1 MKLKNKKILTSL
13 LVSPSLLI
21 PFSAISTTTSAN
33 SDAPK
38 LELFQTKSP
47 EEIARMPFFDA
58 REYNLVTSVKNQGHE
73 GLCWAY
79 TIASMLETNI
89 LKNNIGNYTK
99 NSLDIDEHAIDYISN
114 SWNHNAD
121 KLNLNLDAKE
131 WKGLLGE
138 GNHLSYAFNGL
149 MRNTSPIAQT
159 NQTEFPNFNNPTI
172 AKIKNAVKINH
183 TINDIKLAIAKYGS
197 VGVAYAFNRMNFH
210 PETVWYNEP
219 NSIIVTKSPKERYI
233 GNHASVIVG
242 WNDDYYKSNF
252 GPETPKQT
260 GGFIIKNSWGT
271 RMHGQG
277 YFMLSYDSLDLLHE
291 VMAVEVED
299 NNAYQNTYYYDTK
312 NSFSLFE
319 LPGTNERTMANIFP
333 VKKANDEII
342 EKLKSINFALRGSNI
357 TAKIKIYVKNS
368 SMSNPEDG
376 ELKLTQK
383 VEIPNS
389 GDKGFYTIDLNKEI
403 ILNKSQYFSIIVD
416 VTNKG
421 QKNVDLMASDE
432 TRDTLSFY
440 KNNNQWV
447 NSKNDNVVF
456 GIKAHTLEVPI
467 NELNKGTAVNEENK
481 ELEESSGTN
490 TNNNPSE
497 SDAENNP
504 PRIDDSVSESESSES
519 EIETNAGT
527 NVEEPSDSDVSREEE
542 ETGSP
547 KTDDSRTDSSPEE
560 NNAISKES
568 DTSEAESNN
577 NPPTIDDSVRESESS
592 EGEIETNIGTNV
604 EEPSDSDVSREEEET
619 GSPKTDDSRTDS
631 SPEENNAIS
640 KESDTSE
647 AESNNNPPTIDDSV
661 RESESS
667 EGEIETNIGTNV
679 EEPTEPSD
687 SDISREEETGSPKTA
702 DSRTDSS
709 PDGKIDQVNDSSTSE
724 SQPNNP
730 VETGDQTNSNTTTD
744 ESSVT
749 ESDNSNNE
757 KELEDV
763 SINSKKPK
771 TNKTNV
777 ILWSILGAL
786 AGIVTF
792 GMATFFIVKSMKKRV
807 KK

>member
-1 MKLKNKKILTSL
+1 MRLKNKKILTIL

-38 LELFQTKSP
+38 LELFKTKSA
-47 EEIARMPFFDA
+47 EEIAKMKIFDA
-58 REYNLVTSVKNQGHE
+58 RDYNLVTNVKNQGHE

-79 TIASMLETNI
+79 TIASILETSI

-121 KLNLNLDAKE
+121 KLNLNPDAKE
-131 WKGLLGE
+131 WKGILGE
-138 GNHLSYAFNGL
+138 GNYLSHAFNGL

-159 NQTEFPNFNNPTI
+159 KQTEFPNFDNPTI
-172 AKIKNAVKINH
+172 AKIKNAIKVNP
-183 TINDIKLAIAKYGS
+183 TVNDIKLAIAKYGS
-197 VGVAYAFNRMNFH
+197 VGVAYAFNEMNFG
-210 PETVWYNEP
+210 PKTIWYNEP
-219 NSIIVTKSPKERYI
+219 NSIIVTKSPEERRI
-233 GNHASVIVG
+233 KNHASVIVG
-242 WNDDYYKSNF
+242 WDDAYYKSNF

-376 ELKLTQK
+376 ELKLTQE
-383 VEIPNS
+383 VQIPNS
-389 GDKGFYTIDLNKEI
+389 GDKGFYTIDLKEEI
-403 ILNKSQYFSIIVD
+403 ILNQGQYFSIIVD

-421 QKNVDLMASDE
+421 EKNVDLVASDE
-432 TRDTLSFY
+432 IREISSFY
-440 KNNNQWV
+440 KHNNQWV
-447 NSKNDNVVF
+447 NSKKNFVVF

-467 NELNKGTAVNEENK
+467 NELNKGTTADEENK
-481 ELEESSGTN
+481 ELEESSETN

-497 SDAENNP
+497 SDTENNP
-504 PRIDDSVSESESSES
+504 LRSDDGES
-519 EIETNAGT
+519 
-527 NVEEPSDSDVSREEE
+527 
-542 ETGSP
+542 
-547 KTDDSRTDSSPEE
+547 
-560 NNAISKES
+560 
-568 DTSEAESNN
+568 
-577 NPPTIDDSVRESESS
+577 ESESS
-592 EGEIETNIGTNV
+592 EGEAETDTVTNI
-604 EEPSDSDVSREEEET
+604 EEPSDSEISREEEKS
-619 GSPKTDDSRTDS
+619 SPKTHESGTDS
-631 SPEENNAIS
+631 SSEENNPIS
-640 KESDTSE
+640 KESDASNVE
-647 AESNNNPPTIDDSV
+647 DNSSPVAEDTTKNKDITD
-661 RESESS
+661 ESS
-667 EGEIETNIGTNV
+667 SKDETN
-679 EEPTEPSD
+679 S
-687 SDISREEETGSPKTA
+687 SPKTETDLVSQDNNEHTTE
-702 DSRTDSS
+702 DSTTESKDAINENPTSDHNDSS
-709 PDGKIDQVNDSSTSE
+709 TEAETDQINDSSTSE

-730 VETGDQTNSNTTTD
+730 VETGDQTNSNPTTD

-749 ESDNSNNE
+749 ENNNSNNE
-757 KELEDV
+757 KELEDI
-763 SINSKKPK
+763 STDSEKPK
-771 TNKTNV
+771 TKKTNV

-792 GMATFFIVKSMKKRV
+792 GIATFFIVKLMKKRV
-807 KK
+807 KNNL